1 MTIKTKIIVMTGCS
15 LFLTAIAIGFL
26 SVAQLNKTGNMAIS
40 QIEKMGRFEV
50 ERIRIDGKNEIKI
63 YRNDL
68 LSRKKE
74 YLQSQI
80 QTAIGVLEKG
90 NKDAHDLAKIQDLY
104 KAQLQNA
111 INTVYSLIVN
121 IDKNLGLTENEKQQK
136 AMREIEALR
145 YGPENKDYFW
155 INDMHPKMVMH
166 PYKPEL
172 NGKDLSESK
181 DPNGKKLFVEF
192 VKTCRAKGEGFVDYM
207 WPKPGFDDSQPKL
220 SFVKLFKKWGWVI
233 GTGVYLEVA
242 EQDLKT
248 NSAAVIG
255 ALRFGPENKDYFWI
269 NDMHPK
275 MVMHPYK
282 PKLNGKDLSESK
294 DPNGKKLF
302 VEFVKTCRAKGEGF
316 VDYMWPKPGF
326 DEPQPKLSFVKMFK
340 EWGWILGTG
349 IYIDDIDTAVAAKS
363 KTIESNVQKVLADV
377 NAQVLTVKSDVKEKI
392 RSVILWISIIALG
405 ILCAICIGAFFF
417 IQKSINNPIQRAA
430 QGMSDAAGQVAS
442 ASGEVSSSSQQLA
455 EGASEQAAS
464 IEETSSSLEEMSAI
478 TKQNA
483 NNANEAN
490 NLMNEANA
498 IVGKANA
505 SMTELTLSMDDI
517 SKASEETSKIIKTID
532 EIAFQTNLLALNAAV
547 EAARAGEAGAGF
559 AVVADEVRN
568 LALRA
573 ADAAKNTAEL
583 IQKTVNKINDGTEI
597 VNHTNSAFGEI
608 QQSSSK
614 VGELVAEIAEAS
626 KEQSQGVDQINIAV
640 AEMDKVVQLNAA
652 TAEESAASSEEMNA
666 QAEQMKGIIKNLNK
680 MIGGSGSQKVRATE
694 QQFESEEGA
703 SHERRPQLIIHSE

>member
-248 NSAAVIG
+248 DSAAVIG

-269 NDMHPK
+269 NDMQPT

-282 PKLNGKDLSESK
+282 AELNGKDLSESK

-302 VEFVKTCRAKGEGF
+302 VEFVKTCREKGEGF

-326 DEPQPKLSFVKMFK
+326 DEPQPKLSFVKLFK
-340 EWGWILGTG
+340 EWGWVLGTG
-349 IYIDDIDTAVAAKS
+349 IYIDDIDTAVAAKR
-363 KTIESNVQKVLADV
+363 KLIDSNVQKVLTDI
-377 NAQVLTVKSDVKEKI
+377 NTQVVTVKSAVKEKV
-392 RSVILWISIIALG
+392 RSVIIWISIIALG
-405 ILCAICIGAFFF
+405 ILCAICVGAFFF
-417 IQKSINNPIQRAA
+417 IQKSINNPILRAA
-430 QGMSDAAGQVAS
+430 QGMSEAAGQVAS

-483 NNANEAN
+483 NSANEAN
-490 NLMNEANA
+490 NLMNEANV
-498 IVGKANA
+498 IVGKANT
-505 SMTELTLSMDDI
+505 SMTELTLSMNEI

-583 IQKTVNKINDGTEI
+583 IQETVSKINNGTEI

-666 QAEQMKGIIKNLNK
+666 QAEQMKGIIKDLNK
-680 MIGGSGSQKVRATE
+680 MIGGSGSQKARATE
-694 QQFESEEGA
+694 HQYEPEEGA
-703 SHERRPQLIIHSE
+703 SHERRPQLITHSK

>member
-316 VDYMWPKPGF
+316 VDYMWPNPSEPPTYLLVQALQLLWLVNIHDSYKCLLMLTIVSYPNPSPRWSFQERFHLTASTPFAQANFGALSGRLHTRQGF
-326 DEPQPKLSFVKMFK
+326 
-340 EWGWILGTG
+340 
-349 IYIDDIDTAVAAKS
+349 
-363 KTIESNVQKVLADV
+363 
-377 NAQVLTVKSDVKEKI
+377 
-392 RSVILWISIIALG
+392 
-405 ILCAICIGAFFF
+405 
-417 IQKSINNPIQRAA
+417 
-430 QGMSDAAGQVAS
+430 
-442 ASGEVSSSSQQLA
+442 
-455 EGASEQAAS
+455 
-464 IEETSSSLEEMSAI
+464 
-478 TKQNA
+478 
-483 NNANEAN
+483 
-490 NLMNEANA
+490 
-498 IVGKANA
+498 
-505 SMTELTLSMDDI
+505 TLS
-517 SKASEETSKIIKTID
+517 AC
-532 EIAFQTNLLALNAAV
+532 FH
-547 EAARAGEAGAGF
+547 R
-559 AVVADEVRN
+559 
-568 LALRA
+568 
-573 ADAAKNTAEL
+573 
-583 IQKTVNKINDGTEI
+583 
-597 VNHTNSAFGEI
+597 
-608 QQSSSK
+608 
-614 VGELVAEIAEAS
+614 
-626 KEQSQGVDQINIAV
+626 IAV
-640 AEMDKVVQLNAA
+640 TEHWVQTKAKCL
-652 TAEESAASSEEMNA
+652 
-666 QAEQMKGIIKNLNK
+666 
-680 MIGGSGSQKVRATE
+680 R
-694 QQFESEEGA
+694 
-703 SHERRPQLIIHSE
+703 